1 MSKKNMA
8 SELTLPKVKPFDV
21 VRQALSAVEAGRDEV
36 LAVDVTRQVKA
47 GLSDWEASTS
57 ISIRSTLCKLQ
68 SEKLGKVAL
77 GDTPAILNE

>member
-1 MSKKNMA
+1 MMSKKNMA

-47 GLSDWEASTS
+47 GLSDWEG
-57 ISIRSTLCKLQ
+57 IY
-68 SEKLGKVAL
+68 
-77 GDTPAILNE
+77 LNFDPEHAVHAAK

>member
-47 GLSDWEASTS
+47 GLSDRDG
-57 ISIRSTLCKLQ
+57 IY
-68 SEKLGKVAL
+68 
-77 GDTPAILNE
+77 LNFGPEHAVHAAK